1 MAFPNQM
8 RYTIFPSLLAG
19 RGLGVGFLYPHST
32 ENRYISIDNKETL
45 LISKTEEKEFQFKPL
60 GTYLVEAE
68 LITQNALDTALTAQ
82 KLNGKQLGEI
92 LAMHGLVKQ
101 QTIEYFMENIVLPER
116 QKILKQLSSCLLY
129 TSPSPR
135 D

>member
-1 MAFPNQM
+1 
-8 RYTIFPSLLAG
+8 
-19 RGLGVGFLYPHST
+19 
-32 ENRYISIDNKETL
+32 
-45 LISKTEEKEFQFKPL
+45 LISKIEEKEFQLKPL

-116 QKILKQLSSCLLY
+116 QKILKQLSS
-129 TSPSPR
+129 
-135 D
+135 